1 MSLQVL
7 VKMAKTKLQIMAERA
22 IDDDEEALEYL
33 QLEEIDVIGS
43 KPTVLTWDKLC
54 CDYNYVV
61 HVFVVATK
69 LGLNTLRRTSR
80 MSLQHMRFIAR
91 HHFQREFPEIPK

>member
-43 KPTVLTWDKLC
+43 KPTVLT
-54 CDYNYVV
+54 
-61 HVFVVATK
+61 
-69 LGLNTLRRTSR
+69 
-80 MSLQHMRFIAR
+80 
-91 HHFQREFPEIPK
+91 